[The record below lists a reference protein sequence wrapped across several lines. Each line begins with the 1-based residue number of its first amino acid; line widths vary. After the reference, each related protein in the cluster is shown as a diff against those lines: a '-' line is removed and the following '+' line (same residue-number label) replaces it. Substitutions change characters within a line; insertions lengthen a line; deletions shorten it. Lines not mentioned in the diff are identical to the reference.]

1 MEEPHEIAERLTGM
15 VRGRIGGRKVILA
28 GTLLAPAT
36 MLLRALESLG
46 AGPFLIVATGL
57 GTGDLPSDAEADWVV
72 HEVHASDTID
82 EFRQIERLMADP
94 PPAIVEAVE
103 RFDPDRDALVIFPPF
118 SASPDLCGRP
128 GYGRR
133 RAEWLALED
142 KTTCDALF
150 DRAGVRRPPNEI
162 VPVDRTAL
170 MRAAAQ
176 LDAGMGTVWAGDAK
190 DGFNGGGVFVRWIRS
205 AADATA
211 IDDALDR
218 FTGQCDHV
226 RVAPF
231 IEGIPCSIHGIVCPD
246 GVAVLRPIEMVN
258 LRRPG
263 AGQLL
268 YAGAASYFDPPP
280 SEREVMRDAARSVG
294 RLLADEHD
302 FAGAFTIDGIVGA
315 DGWLPT
321 ELNPRYGGG
330 LQYPRELYPDLP
342 FMVVHQMLVQ
352 GDAPDVRA
360 ADIEALLIPAA
371 DETRWGGG
379 WSMIPATF
387 TETETVPV
395 RFVGDRLEVAPP
407 DEPEDGQLMRG
418 PNAVGGFVRLVLDP
432 ARTPK
437 GPSIAPRVIAA
448 MALAD
453 ELWDAGVGP
462 LEPARA
468 VLL

>member
-15 VRGRIGGRKVILA
+15 VRGRIEGRKVILA

-36 MLLRALESLG
+36 MLLRALEALG

-72 HEVHASDTID
+72 HDVHAVGHH
-82 EFRQIERLMADP
+82 RRVP
-94 PPAIVEAVE
+94 
-103 RFDPDRDALVIFPPF
+103 PDRAADGRSSRRPSSRRSSASTPTADALVIFPPF
-118 SASPDLCGRP
+118 AASPDLCGRP

-170 MRAAAQ
+170 RRAAAG

-205 AADATA
+205 AADDAA
-211 IDDALDR
+211 IDEALDR

-258 LRRPG
+258 LRRPD
-263 AGQLL
+263 ASQLL

-280 SEREVMRDAARSVG
+280 TDREVMRDAAGAVG

-330 LQYPRELYPDLP
+330 LQYPPGSVPRPP
-342 FMVVHQMLVQ
+342 VH
-352 GDAPDVRA
+352 GRAPD
-360 ADIEALLIPAA
+360 
-371 DETRWGGG
+371 
-379 WSMIPATF
+379 
-387 TETETVPV
+387 
-395 RFVGDRLEVAPP
+395 
-407 DEPEDGQLMRG
+407 
-418 PNAVGGFVRLVLDP
+418 
-432 ARTPK
+432 
-437 GPSIAPRVIAA
+437 
-448 MALAD
+448 
-453 ELWDAGVGP
+453 
-462 LEPARA
+462 ARA
-468 VLL
+468 G